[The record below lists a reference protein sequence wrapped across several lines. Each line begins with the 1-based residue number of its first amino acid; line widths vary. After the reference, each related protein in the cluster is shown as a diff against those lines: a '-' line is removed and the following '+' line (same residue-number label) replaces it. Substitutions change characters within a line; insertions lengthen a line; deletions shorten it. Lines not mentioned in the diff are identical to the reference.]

1 LNITVDGFQEMK
13 SGGYGKT
20 TTFIQGVI

>member
-1 LNITVDGFQEMK
+1 LTITVDGFQEMK

-20 TTFIQGVI
+20 TTFIRGVI